1 MDMVAP
7 KRRARALT
15 PDEVALWREAMRG
28 VVPARIQPATEL
40 PATPSQPAPV
50 PAPSPEAA
58 AAPPV
63 PIAVRRQPRP
73 TTQRLDA
80 RGPVD
85 LDRGTWRRLR
95 RGQYPIEARL
105 DLHGMTQ
112 ARAHDALTGFLATS
126 RSMGRRCVLVITG
139 RGALTGGTLR
149 AVVPRWLDEPPNRER
164 ILVYAAAQRHHG
176 GDGALYVLLRR
187 GG

>member
-1 MDMVAP
+1 MDTAAP

-15 PDEVALWREAMRG
+15 PDEVALWRHAMQG
-28 VVPARIQPATEL
+28 VVPARPQPAAAL
-40 PATPSQPAPV
+40 PAAPV
-50 PAPSPEAA
+50 PAPVLEAA
-58 AAPPV
+58 AAPPA
-63 PIAVRRQPRP
+63 PVRRQPRL

-112 ARAHDALTGFLATS
+112 AHAHDALTGFLAVG

-139 RGALTGGTLR
+139 RGTLTGGTLR
-149 AVVPRWLDEPPNRER
+149 AMVPRWLDEPPNRER
-164 ILVYAAAQRHHG
+164 VLAFAAAQRHHG
-176 GDGALYVLLRR
+176 GEGALYVLLRR